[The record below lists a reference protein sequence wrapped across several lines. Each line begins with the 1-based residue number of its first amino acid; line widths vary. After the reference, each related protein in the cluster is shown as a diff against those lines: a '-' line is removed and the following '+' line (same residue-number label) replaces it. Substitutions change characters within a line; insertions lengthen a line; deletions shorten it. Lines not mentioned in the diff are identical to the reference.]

1 MKNIGSS
8 QTPWDSI
15 KGIGADG
22 LKRNLMT
29 IYDKVLKKDGTIQK
43 LIQEKR
49 EYLGEHGD
57 EEEIPDSVNV
67 TQWTTFL
74 PPLRDTKQG
83 SIYNVTSEFLGEME
97 RDLKQGRIAQF
108 DKLSV
113 IKGKIT
119 SFSIKILEEIQNI
132 VKSEPA
138 LLETMGGE
146 PFLQNVCCNDVDNVK
161 TLNYFT
167 DKNGDIKTHNKKVM
181 ELIKIYNDTLRLAN
195 SPFMMSNEDTKVKY
209 PKLSN
214 EYDEDIIYKA
224 FIYYCNFTKDF
235 PINESFRMLCTEKI
249 DMDGETDVSKQIEI
263 IKSKGVMY
271 SEETLLHLLKLVAR
285 ENYVNLNLDGD
296 IYSSKQSILQLMKN
310 IEEHDDEM
318 DSELLTLMTEMIE
331 NYDEVRQ
338 IHSSKLREVRN
349 YLITNTET
357 LKTEITEFLS
367 KHSSYSGA
375 MKRRLL
381 ETLNTISEFST
392 TNDDTMLLTD
402 NELTTVNMV
411 TTIKNMI
418 HDMTSVFPN
427 IVINKVDYEKVKP
440 PTHWKLSQIHT
451 RDIITFMKKNYSQ
464 IKQLYGNKEV
474 LDIMENIDESCKNI
488 RKLVS
493 ETIFSSSLNND
504 ETEHSKLFEFSLVR
518 EFYTYLFYYTC
529 HKYIEVQEE
538 LNLAVDVVEDV
549 EESKGSPDEMVEV
562 DVLSGDNLKYKQEI
576 ARILMTYLEIFARQ
590 KSRINYNRSEIM
602 ELVLRSKEKEKD
614 IKTRQLKALT
624 DEERKTDG
632 ELRKAKL
639 GRWNIGLQKGLTQY
653 VKDTYD
659 MERKEMEQ
667 EALVDRELGQ
677 LDVVNDMNR
686 ELYAM
691 DFLEQQQRNEDANAE
706 AFDMTGL
713 AEDDDYGDDKVGD
726 EAFY

>member
-1 MKNIGSS
+1 
-8 QTPWDSI
+8 
-15 KGIGADG
+15 
-22 LKRNLMT
+22 
-29 IYDKVLKKDGTIQK
+29 
-43 LIQEKR
+43 
-49 EYLGEHGD
+49 
-57 EEEIPDSVNV
+57 
-67 TQWTTFL
+67 
-74 PPLRDTKQG
+74 
-83 SIYNVTSEFLGEME
+83 
-97 RDLKQGRIAQF
+97 
-108 DKLSV
+108 
-113 IKGKIT
+113 
-119 SFSIKILEEIQNI
+119 
-132 VKSEPA
+132 
-138 LLETMGGE
+138 
-146 PFLQNVCCNDVDNVK
+146 
-161 TLNYFT
+161 
-167 DKNGDIKTHNKKVM
+167 
-181 ELIKIYNDTLRLAN
+181 
-195 SPFMMSNEDTKVKY
+195 
-209 PKLSN
+209 
-214 EYDEDIIYKA
+214 
-224 FIYYCNFTKDF
+224 
-235 PINESFRMLCTEKI
+235 
-249 DMDGETDVSKQIEI
+249 
-263 IKSKGVMY
+263 
-271 SEETLLHLLKLVAR
+271 
-285 ENYVNLNLDGD
+285 
-296 IYSSKQSILQLMKN
+296 
-310 IEEHDDEM
+310 
-318 DSELLTLMTEMIE
+318 
-331 NYDEVRQ
+331 
-338 IHSSKLREVRN
+338 
-349 YLITNTET
+349 
-357 LKTEITEFLS
+357 
-367 KHSSYSGA
+367 